1 MYHNVHTV
9 SGFIKGWLGDYWIDD
24 EYSRNGLQV
33 DAGRDVDAEVTR
45 VAFAVDACLE
55 TIEKA
60 AEAGA
65 QMLVVHHGISWGSG
79 IARIDGITAERV
91 SALFRHGVSLFAC
104 HLPLD
109 AHPEFG
115 NNAVIAKR
123 LGLKV
128 TDWFYESHGLKLA
141 ALCELESPMRFDE
154 LAARAKEAISQRT
167 AAYDNSGGT
176 VNTIAIL
183 SGSGDSAIDE
193 GSKVPFD
200 CLVTGEFQHKYFHE
214 AAEMEVS
221 VLSCGHYDTE
231 VTGIQE
237 LMKIVERCCK
247 LEAVFIDAP
256 TGL

>member
-9 SGFIKGWLGDYWIDD
+9 SGFIKGWFGDYWIDD
-24 EYSRNGLQV
+24 EYSLNGIQV
-33 DAGRDVDAEVTR
+33 DASPNVEAEVTR

-55 TIEKA
+55 TIERA

-91 SALFRHGVSLFAC
+91 SALFRHGVTLFAC

-109 AHPEFG
+109 AHHEFG

-154 LAARAKEAISQRT
+154 LAARAKEAISPRT
-167 AAYDNSGGT
+167 AAYDNFGGT

-183 SGSGDSAIDE
+183 SGSGDSAIDKCP
-193 GSKVPFD
+193 KVPFD
-200 CLVTGEFQHKYFHE
+200 CLITGEFQHKYFHD

-247 LEAVFIDAP
+247 LETVFIDVP